1 MSITSSITT
10 LFSWLLV
17 LHSTSDEAAGD
28 GAASIAG
35 DEAAVKIGDEVASD
49 GAAGIAG
56 DEAAVI
62 MG

>member
-1 MSITSSITT
+1 M
-10 LFSWLLV
+10 